1 MTKSE
6 ARKIRESLGLTQI
19 AFAKLLGV
27 HNVTVNR
34 WESGYI
40 KIPEATARHLRLAA
54 DRYGR
59 QRAVQPKRKQT
70 R

>member
-1 MTKSE
+1 MTKEE

-19 AFAKLLGV
+19 DFAKLLGV

-40 KIPEATARHLRLAA
+40 RIPEATARYLRLAA
-54 DRYGR
+54 NQKRR
-59 QRAVQPKRKQT
+59 KPKQKRT